1 MKNIR
6 HSSEQPKWGT
16 GLETIMLANSAL
28 WPVSS
33 DVDGPPLNPIYIDPF
48 SEPEFNLNVKADRI
62 LTGEKGDNGFKDRWI
77 DHELAPRADH
87 ILACYPIAPKPRGV
101 RPFTALVN
109 PPGDEHGENI
119 KNAWRILVG
128 HYLTGWIDSAVWVA
142 FNLNQ
147 LQTLQG
153 IATLHPLSP
162 NFEGCRSVPDHRL
175 GFIAHSTRPKTKVDR
190 HGDVIEVDD
199 APSHPS
205 FSLLLPSRDE
215 GIAAEQRRMF
225 EHCASKLGAVF

>member
-1 MKNIR
+1 MKNVR

-16 GLETIMLANSAL
+16 GPETIMLANSSL
-28 WPVSS
+28 WPVVCSEP
-33 DVDGPPLNPIYIDPF
+33 GGMNPIYVDPF

-62 LTGEKGDNGFKDRWI
+62 LTGAKGDNGYKDRWI

-87 ILACYPIAPKPRGV
+87 ILSCYPIKPKPAGV
-101 RPFTALVN
+101 RPYTALVN
-109 PPGDEHGENI
+109 PPGDESGENV
-119 KNAWRILVG
+119 KNAWALLVG
-128 HYLTGWIDSAVWVA
+128 YYVTGWIDSALWVA

-153 IATLHPLSP
+153 VAVLHPLSQQ
-162 NFEGCRSVPDHRL
+162 FEGCLSVPDHRL
-175 GFIAHSTRPKTKVDR
+175 GFIPHSSRPKTKFDR
-190 HGDVIEVDD
+190 HGVEVDVDD

-215 GIAAEQRRMF
+215 VVAADQRRMF
-225 EHCASKLGAVF
+225 EHVAGKLGAVR